1 MLKSPKNHERDE
13 MDRVFLSPPNMSG
26 KEQEYIKKVF
36 ESNYIAPLGEYVNK
50 FEESI
55 KSYTGAKDALA
66 LSAGTA
72 ALHLALRVLGVKE
85 GDFVL
90 ASSFTFMASVS
101 PILYEKATPV
111 FIDCDESWNLSPELL
126 KKAISN
132 LPKKPKVLV
141 VTHLYGQA
149 SKMKEICEICQNE
162 GIALVEDAA
171 EALGGFYGGKAL
183 GTFGVMGAYSFNG
196 NKIITTSGGGMLVG
210 DKEFVEKARFY
221 STQAREPLLH
231 YEHKDYGYNYRLSN
245 VLGAIGVAQMEVL
258 EKRVEQKRRVFE
270 IYEKELG
277 NVLEFMPELPNSR
290 GNRWLTTGV
299 FAKKDAHLKVIKAL
313 ADENIESRPLW
324 KPMHLQP
331 IFNGALSFI
340 DGYSEDLFS
349 RGICLP
355 SGSDMSEQTQER
367 VIKIVKENA

>member
-55 KSYTGAKDALA
+55 KTYTGAKDALA
-66 LSAGTA
+66 LCAGTA

-85 GDFVL
+85 GDLVL

-111 FIDCDESWNLSPELL
+111 FIDSDESWNLSPELL

-132 LPKKPKVLV
+132 LPKKPKALV

-183 GTFGVMGAYSFNG
+183 GTFGVMGGYSFNG

-210 DKEFVEKARFY
+210 DSEFVEKARFY

-258 EKRVEQKRRVFE
+258 EKRVEQKRRVFD

-277 NVLEFMPELPNSR
+277 DILEFMPELPNSR

-313 ADENIESRPLW
+313 ADANIESRPLW

-331 IFNGALSFI
+331 VFKGALSFV